1 MGLADIGS
9 NLVGGI
15 VALVVVMLLAFF
27 GLRRMRGGAGA
38 RERWARSVKFSGSQL
53 TAMRS
58 LWQWYRTSNRPSGE
72 SLALLSSTEIADLI
86 QKCDLS
92 YMPKRLQLS
101 GEEQARAKMMRELK
115 ALGMNEMEQQ
125 IVVGMKFARLG
136 PAR

>member
-1 MGLADIGS
+1 MNALELPSGIMSWVIA
-9 NLVGGI
+9 GI
-15 VALVVVMLLAFF
+15 VAVVVVMLVV
-27 GLRRMRGGAGA
+27 RRLRGGAGA

-53 TAMRS
+53 TSMRS
-58 LWQWYRTSNRPSGE
+58 LWQWYRTGHRPAGD

-92 YMPKRLQLS
+92 YMPKRLQQS
-101 GEEQARAKMMRELK
+101 GEELARQKLMRELK
-115 ALGMNEMEQQ
+115 GLGMNEMELQ

>member
-1 MGLADIGS
+1 MNFGS
-9 NLVGGI
+9 EIITWLIVLVVGAL
-15 VALVVVMLLAFF
+15 VALFV
-27 GLRRMRGGAGA
+27 LRRLRGGAGA

-58 LWQWYRTSNRPSGE
+58 LWQWYRTSHRPSGD

-86 QKCDLS
+86 QKCDLA
-92 YMPKRLQLS
+92 YMPKRLHQS

-115 ALGMNEMEQQ
+115 GLGMNDMELQ